1 MKKYIIFTFLV
12 NALFINAQEGFEVNK
27 EVEGIST
34 KVYDEGRELKEELSE
49 IDFNDIDL
57 KDLGIEA
64 EIGFEKDIL
73 SVEDLSETF
82 GTSYDF
88 LKEEIGN
95 KVSNILDSNRRDN
108 YLYFG
113 FAGFNEIDGLEYG
126 LQYGDSYEDIDYRI
140 KLDRDVKGEDRK
152 NSNVS
157 LDSLNVLVDYK
168 KLKSEFDI
176 KILDENYPGMVNSIS
191 QVESSRKLAEYSAD
205 FNYTLFEEKEDMANL
220 NVDIYHAESDSVSLS
235 TSEYTRQWKNTNVN
249 LWAEYEKLVRDE
261 SANHLLE
268 GRFGYLY
275 DEMYT
280 GESGTLY
287 LEGRD
292 RFKIESLKDF
302 DFKAGLALE
311 SSTKENIEDEF
322 NFSADFEAS
331 KKINDNLSI
340 YGIVKKDNRT
350 KSSKD
355 IRDEFN
361 YVNDIVAFNEL
372 KAEDKYQGT
381 FGANYTYENLF
392 VEAFTNFNSSTNK
405 IYFEQVE
412 VDTNRE
418 NAIIAR
424 NFGDTLNWFD
434 FGFKGTYIL
443 ENNLRSELNLL
454 YTTLDKISYIPQLKA
469 NLATVYEIDKY
480 ETRLVINYNGD
491 MYANLNKQNELD
503 SFVTVDWFNVY
514 NFSQNVNGS
523 FGIENIFDQDKE
535 VMSGYPIDGRRFS
548 LRFNMKY

>member
-1 MKKYIIFTFLV
+1 MKRYILFAFLV
-12 NALFINAQEGFEVNK
+12 NALVINAQEGFEVNK
-27 EVEGIST
+27 EVEGVST
-34 KVYDEGRELKEELSE
+34 KVYDEGRELKEEISE
-49 IDFNDIDL
+49 INFDDIDL
-57 KDLGIEA
+57 KDLGIDA

-82 GTSYDF
+82 GSSYDF
-88 LKEEIGN
+88 LKEEVEKG
-95 KVSNILDSNRRDN
+95 VSNIFDGSRRDN

-113 FAGFNEIDGLEYG
+113 FAGYNEIDGLEYG
-126 LQYGDSYEDIDYRI
+126 LQYGDSYEDINYKI

-157 LDSLNVLVDYK
+157 LDSLNITLDYL

-176 KILDENYPGMVNSIS
+176 KVLDENYPGMVDSTS
-191 QVESSRKLAEYSAD
+191 QVESSRKLSEYGANFS
-205 FNYTLFEEKEDMANL
+205 YTLLEEKEDIATINA
-220 NVDIYHAESDSVSLS
+220 DIYHAESDSVSLS
-235 TSEYTRQWKNTNVN
+235 TSNYTRQWKNTNVN
-249 LWAEYEKLVRDE
+249 LWAEYEKLIRDNN
-261 SANHLLE
+261 SNHLLE
-268 GRFGYLY
+268 GRFGYVY
-275 DEMYT
+275 DEMYN

-302 DFKAGLALE
+302 DFKAGLAIE

-322 NFSADFEAS
+322 NFSADFEVS
-331 KKINDNLSI
+331 KKLTDTFSV

-350 KSSKD
+350 KSNKD
-355 IRDEFN
+355 IRDEFK

-381 FGANYTYENLF
+381 VGANYTYENLF

-405 IYFEQVE
+405 IYFRQVE
-412 VDTNRE
+412 VDPGRE
-418 NAIIAR
+418 NAIIAD
-424 NFGDTLNWFD
+424 NYGDTLNWFD
-434 FGFKGTYIL
+434 LGFKGTYIL
-443 ENNLRSELNLL
+443 EKSLRSELNLL
-454 YTTLDKISYIPQLKA
+454 YTTLDKISYIPRLKA

-491 MYANLNKQNELD
+491 MYANLNKQDKLD

-523 FGIENIFDQDKE
+523 FGIENIFDQNKE

>member
-372 KAEDKYQGT
+372 KTEDKYQGT